1 MKTTGERTEE
11 RTAARWTR
19 AAPANPSET
28 TPNPIEDEDWSRNE
42 SPHSTVEKRV
52 FRYGESEKTFVLVLV
67 LVFMMA
73 SINVFIFI
81 FIFVFEFVCF
91 ACSQIRL
98 RFAGFGLLT
107 STLNAKIAARKPQRI
122 PQNRIRFANV
132 RLARRP
138 KRQILVFRRVF
149 GRNLHVE
156 RPDRVRV
163 EQIVHRIAVHR
174 VQSGDFPGLSCGVS
188 VRNGRKQ
195 RANAVLEKAE
205 SRGVQRGQEG
215 FARIRVKHRAAVGV
229 QRERQCWRE
238 REEAKKGGDDL
249 RFGLRKRLR
258 SLRLTA
264 LGSVTRKISLQAS
277 GLLPSLS
284 MWKQTGKLR
293 FRSIPL
299 SL

>member
-28 TPNPIEDEDWSRNE
+28 TPNPIEDGDWSRNE

-52 FRYGESEKTFVLVLV
+52 FRYGESEKTFVLILVLV
-67 LVFMMA
+67 LVFELA
-73 SINVFIFI
+73 LFNVFIFV
-81 FIFVFEFVCF
+81 FIFEFVCF

-107 STLNAKIAARKPQRI
+107 STLNAKIAASKPQRI

-195 RANAVLEKAE
+195 RANAVFEKAE
-205 SRGVQRGQEG
+205 SRGVQRGREG